1 MTSLLLMTMKVT
13 NNLILTLNST
23 SPPLIIISQRNLME
37 NKRELTLEEFASLSS
52 IIELVNEIEEHIPC
66 KLI

>member
-1 MTSLLLMTMKVT
+1 MTSLLLMTMRVT

>member
-1 MTSLLLMTMKVT
+1 
-13 NNLILTLNST
+13 
-23 SPPLIIISQRNLME
+23 ME